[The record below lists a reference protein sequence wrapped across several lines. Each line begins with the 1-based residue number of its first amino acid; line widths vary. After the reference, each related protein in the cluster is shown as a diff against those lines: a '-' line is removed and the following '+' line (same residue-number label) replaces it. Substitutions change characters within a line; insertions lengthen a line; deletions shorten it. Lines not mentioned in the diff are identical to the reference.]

1 MLMKLAL
8 RNVRRSVR
16 DYAVYFVT
24 LTLGVAVFYAFNAIG
39 DSRVLFEAQEGAANV
54 LLSSGVSI
62 FDILSQVMTYFSVVV
77 AVVLGFLVLYAN
89 RFVVRARKK
98 EFGTYLLLGMNPR
111 QVSSVVLMETL
122 IVGVIAL
129 VVGLGLGF
137 LISQAIA
144 FATAGL
150 IGVAI
155 NDYRL
160 LFSAHSAQ
168 LTLGCFALIFAV
180 VALFNAVQISRCK
193 LATLL
198 SANSRNERMPVRNP
212 IVCLIVFVL
221 SCLILAKAY
230 AELNLDGLVY
240 FGEHFRIA
248 TALMLVS
255 TLGLFWSASGFFI
268 LLIQRLRGAY
278 FKGLAMF
285 TMRQIAA
292 KVNTAFVSLW
302 TVSILLFFS
311 IVVFSTGFSLAT
323 VLSDQLEENTQFDA
337 SIRASLMSLDTS
349 EMEAVPS
356 EQYGGEEEKAA
367 AIEETE
373 AQRNEICRLWQAN
386 GGSTAAYLKSL
397 IPDWDERVAD
407 SAQVDTWLTNDLTN
421 KQLVESCGFTLE
433 QIGSDDNSNMADEG
447 VQYVSLSQFNAARQ
461 LAGEKPIELAAN
473 EYLVDNTVDKS
484 AVYAKALG
492 QKGRTITVDGHEL
505 TASGQVVSQSLQVS
519 IMSCLVAVLVVPDE
533 LAAERFAAGDL
544 PYLSELN
551 VNLASDSHEQ
561 AMKDLMAEYGKAV
574 PPSDELAE
582 MGWTY
587 DSDAWPVSYYDTS
600 EGVVADS
607 MGIKLLLVY
616 LALYIGFIFLM
627 TTAAVL
633 SVQQLS
639 EVADSIPRYRLLA
652 QLGCDRGMV
661 LRSLRTQIVI
671 YFVAP
676 LLVAGCHS
684 ACTISLLYKNL
695 LSIWGASAVTDTLAI
710 GIALVV
716 AVYAVYLASTYLVA
730 RSAVVSGAGKKLLA

>member
-1 MLMKLAL
+1 MLIKLAL

-39 DSRVLFEAQEGAANV
+39 DSRVLFEAQESAANV

-62 FDILSQVMTYFSVVV
+62 FDILAQVMTYFSVVV

-98 EFGTYLLLGMNPR
+98 EFGTYPLLGMSPR

-122 IVGVIAL
+122 TVGVIAL

-155 NDYRL
+155 SDYHL

-240 FGEHFRIA
+240 FGEHFRTA

-349 EMEAVPS
+349 DMEAVPS
-356 EQYGGEEEKAA
+356 ERYGGEDEKAA
-367 AIEETE
+367 AIEEAE
-373 AQRNEICRLWQAN
+373 AQRNEIHRLWQEN

-397 IPDWDERVAD
+397 IPDWDECVAG
-407 SAQVDTWLTNDLTN
+407 SAQVDTWLANDLTN
-421 KQLVESCGFTLE
+421 KQLVDACGFTLE
-433 QIGSDDNSNMADEG
+433 QIGSDDNSSMADEG

-473 EYLVDNTVDKS
+473 EYLVDNTIDKS
-484 AVYAKALG
+484 AAYAKALG

-519 IMSCLVAVLVVPDE
+519 SMGCLIAVLVVPDE

-551 VNLASDSHEQ
+551 VNLASDSQEQ
-561 AMKDLMAEYGKAV
+561 AMKDLMAE
-574 PPSDELAE
+574 
-582 MGWTY
+582 WTY
-587 DSDAWPVSYYDTS
+587 DSGAWPVSYYDTS
-600 EGVVADS
+600 ESVVADS

-652 QLGCDRGMV
+652 QLGCDRDMV

-695 LSIWGASAVTDTLAI
+695 LSLWGASAVTNTLAI